1 MSGTEDVL
9 AKMLRAKFRDV
20 EFFTSGFSFSFEHTH
35 VPHLYPDRDAG
46 FIESTGRNPA
56 RYSFQAFFRNGNLIA
71 EEAQYPLAWR
81 KMAAAMA
88 DRSVGELLHP
98 ELGPVKVKAVSMATT
113 WDGTK
118 RDGSDVQLE
127 FVETTDKEDEL
138 AALFDQSAAYAVEF
152 EAGQLDKVS
161 TVANMA
167 KDKPETYPSLLG
179 SIKQLTGTIA
189 SAKASLGNVA
199 ALVESYANAID
210 DLAQAVDS
218 LDDVSLAPVLEQLR
232 RLHAGVLDLTEAARP
247 KGRPVTLVMVR
258 ANAPMSAVAGAFS
271 NSLEDFLTL
280 NPALGSKTSLPAG
293 EAVFVHA

>member
-9 AKMLRAKFRDV
+9 AKMLRAKFRDC
-20 EFFTSGFSFSFEHTH
+20 EFFTSGHSFSFEHQQAQHT
-35 VPHLYPDRDAG
+35 YPDRDAG
-46 FIESTGRNPA
+46 FIEATGRNPA
-56 RYSFQAFFRNGNLIA
+56 RYSFQALFRNGNLLA
-71 EEAQYPLAWR
+71 PELQYPLTWR

-88 DRSVGELLHP
+88 DRSTGELLHP
-98 ELGPVKVKAVSMATT
+98 ELGPVKVKPVSMSTT
-113 WDGTK
+113 WDATK
-118 RDGSDVQLE
+118 RDGTDVQLE
-127 FVETTDKEDEL
+127 FIETSDEEDEL
-138 AALFDQSAAYAVEF
+138 AALFNQSAAYTVEF

-161 TVANMA
+161 TVANLA
-167 KDKPETYPSLLG
+167 ADKPELYPSLLD

-232 RLHAGVLDLTEAARP
+232 RLHAGVLDLTEAAKP
-247 KGRPVTLVMVR
+247 KGRPITLVMVR
-258 ANAPMSAVAGAFS
+258 AAAPMSAVAGAFS
-271 NSLEDFLTL
+271 NSLEDLLTL

-293 EAVFVHA
+293 EAVFVYA